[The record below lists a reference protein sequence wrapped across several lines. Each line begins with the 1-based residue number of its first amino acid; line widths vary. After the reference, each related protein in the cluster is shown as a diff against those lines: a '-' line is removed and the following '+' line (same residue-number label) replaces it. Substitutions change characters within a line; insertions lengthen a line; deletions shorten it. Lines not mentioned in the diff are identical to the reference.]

1 MTDIDILQQMIK
13 ENAKVPLVE
22 SYSNKKA
29 DLTEGDDYSV
39 TIRGIPD
46 DAIIIKV
53 DAFTSPD
60 TIFAGSKGEGKRA
73 DYVII
78 ANMPKKKVLIYIEMK
93 RTNNT
98 RKHIIE
104 QLTGAK
110 CFISYCAAI
119 GNEFW
124 KECDFLKG
132 YEERY
137 VSIGHISISK
147 KKTRITASA
156 DIHDRPEKMM
166 KIDRPGTLEFN
177 RLAGK
182 CP

>member
-1 MTDIDILQQMIK
+1 MTDIDILHKLIK
-13 ENAKVPLVE
+13 DTAKEPFGGH
-22 SYSNKKA
+22 YINNKVT
-29 DLTEGDDYSV
+29 LSEGDGYS
-39 TIRGIPD
+39 INIKGIPD
-46 DAIIIKV
+46 DAIVIKV
-53 DAFTSPD
+53 DAFISPD
-60 TIFAGSKGEGKRA
+60 TIFAGSRGEGKRA

-78 ANMPKKKVLIYIEMK
+78 ANMPKKKVIIYIEMK
-93 RTNNT
+93 KTNKNK
-98 RKHIIE
+98 KHIIQ

-110 CFISYCAAI
+110 CFISYCTAV

-147 KKTRITASA
+147 KKTRIEATA
-156 DIHDRPEKMM
+156 DIHDVPEKMM
-166 KIDRPGTLEFN
+166 KIDWPNILEFN